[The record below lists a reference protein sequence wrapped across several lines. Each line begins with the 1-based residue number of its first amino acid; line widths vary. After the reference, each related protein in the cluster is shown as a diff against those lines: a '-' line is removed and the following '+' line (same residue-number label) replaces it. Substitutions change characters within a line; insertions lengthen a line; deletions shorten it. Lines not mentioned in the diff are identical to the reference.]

1 MSICRVRL
9 GRDFPESG
17 RFEWALVNELGSV
30 LESGVSDLAMPPRGR
45 PCEAV
50 LAAELVLLERVALPA
65 AQQRRLQSALRFLAE
80 DSIVP
85 DPARVHVA
93 AARTPQ
99 KDVVCVGVVDREW
112 FAQAL
117 GRLARAGIA
126 PVAAYPETL
135 LPPLEPGTW
144 VAACNG
150 DESFVRTGEAEVRA
164 HSAAEGEPPVALRL
178 ALGRRA
184 AAAAAA
190 PRCAPHPTRRC
201 RAAGWSAP

>member
-1 MSICRVRL
+1 MSVCRVRL

-50 LAAELVLLERVALPA
+50 LAAELVLLERVSLPA

-112 FAQAL
+112 FTQAL
-117 GRLARAGIA
+117 ARDLAPDGIRVNAIAPGVIATPMTASTREDPNRLAGFM
-126 PVAAYPETL
+126 T
-135 LPPLEPGTW
+135 
-144 VAACNG
+144 
-150 DESFVRTGEAEVRA
+150 RT
-164 HSAAEGEPPVALRL
+164 P
-178 ALGRRA
+178 LGRVGQPEELIGPVIFLASSMASYVNGAILPVDGGYLA
-184 AAAAAA
+184 A
-190 PRCAPHPTRRC
+190 
-201 RAAGWSAP
+201 